1 MALSNKKRKMKIKL
15 LILLLIGLSASC
27 ELQNR
32 TGDFKLLPHPQE
44 WEITGNSELD
54 VNDLKYYFNSTD
66 LSLPAGSDFLK
77 NATATDTKH
86 QAHLVYAI
94 DTTLDIK
101 EEGYLMDITSNQIQ
115 ITAKDQA
122 GLIYGLATLEQLME
136 DAEEQKVKLPMC
148 RIKDYPLLSYRAIH
162 WDIKHHRE
170 TLDYYYSLIDKL
182 KKYKIN
188 AIIAEVED
196 KIKYKRQPLV
206 GSSDALTIEEWQKL
220 SQYAIE
226 RNISI
231 SPLVQGL
238 GHASFVL
245 KHKKYK
251 SLRDNPESDWAF
263 NPLDPKTYE
272 VQYDLYRDALEALP
286 HGKHLHV
293 GGDEVKTTGRNS
305 GKSALE
311 LQLIWLNKVCKFS
324 KDAGRIP
331 IFWDDMPLKQSGVY
345 SPMFRPEMSKAEVDS
360 IWEAN
365 QQKLETF
372 IPQFPKN
379 CIYMR
384 WNYHSPE
391 AYGNTK
397 TMQWFRDHGL
407 KVMGATAGQ
416 TRWVLM
422 PQRESNM
429 DNIRSFALSSIKTGL
444 NGLLLTLWDDDS
456 PHFELY
462 HRGIIAFANDSWSG
476 DKLNKNQ
483 LKKAYRQR
491 EFSYL
496 LAEETYAFIDSLEQP
511 VGQWKN
517 ILLKGNKRNYLKG
530 IEKTEEEGLINLPNT
545 SNPGQWTIDH
555 QERLTKAEK
564 MIESTI
570 HIAQKI
576 EQMQKLTLRNSYTLE
591 VYQRV
596 NEIVHLTPKIL
607 LGLKRFDQASNIEER
622 IIEKEKI
629 IQLQKDFL
637 SLRNEVEKTYSK
649 TRLIH
654 KPSDYIL
661 DQDYHHHLAN
671 QLHNFDWQ
679 FYSELLMFKKIDR
692 QLSWERKK
700 ID

>member
-1 MALSNKKRKMKIKL
+1 MKIKL
-15 LILLLIGLSASC
+15 LLLFILSITISC

-32 TGDFKLLPHPQE
+32 EGDFKILPHPQE
-44 WEITGNSELD
+44 WIISGNSSLD
-54 VNDLKYYFNSTD
+54 ASDIKYYFNASGHALPPGSNFLADVKSTD
-66 LSLPAGSDFLK
+66 DK
-77 NATATDTKH
+77 N
-86 QAHLVYAI
+86 QAQLVYTI
-94 DTTLDIK
+94 DTELDVK
-101 EEGYLMDITSNQIQ
+101 AEGYMMDIGTDDQIQ

-122 GLIYGLATLEQLME
+122 GLLYGLATLEQLIE
-136 DAEEQKVKLPMC
+136 DAKEQKVKLPNC
-148 RIKDYPLLSYRAIH
+148 QIKDYPLLSYRAIH

-170 TLDYYYSLIDKL
+170 TLEYYYGLINKL

-206 GSSDALTIEEWQKL
+206 GSSDALTIEEWKKL
-220 SQYAIE
+220 SEYAHE

-245 KHKKYK
+245 KHEKYK
-251 SLRDNPESDWAF
+251 GLRDDPESDWAF

-286 HGKHLHV
+286 HGKYLHV

-311 LQLIWLNKVCKFS
+311 LQLIWLNKVCQFAEK
-324 KDAGRIP
+324 AGRTP
-331 IFWDDMPLKQSGVY
+331 IFWDDMPLKQTGVY
-345 SPMFRPEMSKAEVDS
+345 RPMFRPEMSKTKVDS
-360 IWEAN
+360 IWNTN
-365 QQKLETF
+365 QEKLEAF
-372 IPQFPKN
+372 LPKFPKN

-397 TMQWFRDHGL
+397 AMQWFRDHGL

-429 DNIRSFALSSIKTGL
+429 DNIRSFALSSIKIGL

-462 HRGIIAFANDSWSG
+462 HRGIIAFANDTWSG
-476 DKLNKNQ
+476 DKLSKSE

-491 EFSYL
+491 EFSNSL
-496 LAEETYAFIDSLEQP
+496 SDEAFAFIDSLEQP

-517 ILLKGNKRNYLKG
+517 ILLKGNKRNYLMEMGKPE
-530 IEKTEEEGLINLPNT
+530 EKGLISLPNT
-545 SNPGQWTIDH
+545 AKPGQWTIDH
-555 QERLTKAEK
+555 QERLTQAENI
-564 MIESTI
+564 IESTK
-570 HIAQKI
+570 KI
-576 EQMQKLTLRNSYTLE
+576 SLKIQQMQKLTQRNLYTLE

-596 NEIVHLTPKIL
+596 NELVQLTPKIL
-607 LGLKRFDQASNIEER
+607 LGLRRFDQASNIEER
-622 IIEKEKI
+622 IIEKAKI
-629 IQLQKDFL
+629 IE
-637 SLRNEVEKTYSK
+637 LRKSFYKLRDEIEKTYSK
-649 TRLIH
+649 TRVIH
-654 KPSDYIL
+654 KPHDYLL
-661 DQDYHHHLAN
+661 DQDHHHHLAN
-671 QLHNFDWQ
+671 QLNAFDWQ
-679 FYSELLMFKKIDR
+679 FYPELLMFDKINN
-692 QLSWERKK
+692 QLSWERKR